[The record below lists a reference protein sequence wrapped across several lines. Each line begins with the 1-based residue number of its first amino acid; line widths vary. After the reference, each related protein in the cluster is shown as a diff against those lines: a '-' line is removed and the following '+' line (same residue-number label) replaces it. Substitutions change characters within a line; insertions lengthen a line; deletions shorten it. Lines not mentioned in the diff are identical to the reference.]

1 METEKSDILTI
12 FFWLNFAVFTIHV
25 VEETVLQG
33 GLVVFV
39 QKYFWSG
46 FKLTDFFQ
54 ANAIWLIV
62 IATSNILYDLL
73 GNRLK
78 FIVCIPMIFVWE
90 RSFNAS
96 SHLLLSLYC
105 NEYCP
110 GLFTGLLFFIILYFV
125 IRFVVLRGQMRW
137 TIFFIS
143 AIPALIFE
151 TIFVSS
157 MWWAH

>member
-1 METEKSDILTI
+1 
-12 FFWLNFAVFTIHV
+12 
-25 VEETVLQG
+25 VEETELQG

-46 FKLTDFFQ
+46 FKLIDFFQ

-62 IATSNILYDLL
+62 IAVSNILYDLL
-73 GNRLK
+73 GDSRK
-78 FIVCIPMIFVWE
+78 FIVAIPMIFVWE
-90 RSFNAS
+90 RCFNAL
-96 SHLLLSLYC
+96 SHVFLTFYC

-110 GLFTGLLFFIILYFV
+110 GLFTGLIFFIILYFV
-125 IRFVVLRGQMRW
+125 IRFVVLKGQMRLAV
-137 TIFFIS
+137 FFVS

-151 TIFVSS
+151 SIFVSS